1 MTEIG
6 ATHSQVNRPL
16 LSEFTSVLAGL
27 DWDVALLQEAPPRW
41 FRGLATNLHASG
53 ALALTSRNLIPA
65 LQGRLADRN
74 PDALAS
80 WEGGSNQLLVRGG
93 RLVEVRRM
101 TLTRVPERRRM
112 LWARIEY
119 PRGRVCVG
127 NLHASAAVPVN
138 AAAEV
143 EAAAEQALA
152 WAGGDPLIL
161 GGDMNLRPAR
171 NPEPFAALRDR
182 FGLAAPTAR
191 DAIDHILAGGLETVE
206 APRRLKPERREVPG
220 PGGRPIRLSDHTP
233 VSAAFALGA

>member
-1 MTEIG
+1 M
-6 ATHSQVNRPL
+6 
-16 LSEFTSVLAGL
+16 LAGL
-27 DWDVALLQEAPPRW
+27 NWDVALLQEAPPRW
-41 FRGLATNLHASG
+41 FRPLAASLRASG
-53 ALALTSRNLIPA
+53 ALALTSRNLLPP
-65 LQGRLADRN
+65 LQRRLADWN
-74 PDALAS
+74 PDLLAS

-112 LWARIEY
+112 LWVRVELPAARI
-119 PRGRVCVG
+119 CVA

-138 AAAEV
+138 AAREV

-152 WAGGDPLIL
+152 WAGADPLVF

-191 DAIDHILAGGLETVE
+191 DAIDHVLARGLETVE
-206 APRRLKPERREVPG
+206 PARRLKPERREVPG
-220 PGGRPIRLSDHTP
+220 PGGRPLRLSDHTP
-233 VSAAFALGA
+233 VSAAFALAA